1 MNEGKIVNN
10 NFNQNKE
17 IDYKIANVVA
27 TVSFKLE
34 EKIDLLKILNKI
46 EDTEYNP
53 EVFPGLILR
62 FKEPKATFLIF
73 SSGKMILTGL
83 KDIPFAASA
92 VNELMKEFKKVNII
106 LSNPDVKITNIVATV
121 DFHSF
126 INLNKAIVNMDN
138 VMYEPEVFPA
148 LIYHMQEP
156 KTAVFL
162 IFSTGKIIC
171 TKIKNKTDLIK
182 VVYELKNQLETQNI
196 MTDKFVAKS
205 DEEFIFI

>member
-1 MNEGKIVNN
+1 MNEGKIANK

-27 TVSFKLE
+27 TVSFKLN

-53 EVFPGLILR
+53 EIFPGLVLR
-62 FKEPKATFLIF
+62 IREPKATFLIF

-83 KDIPFAASA
+83 KDVPYAVSA
-92 VNELMKEFKKVNII
+92 VNKLMKKFKEVKIN
-106 LSNPDVKITNIVATV
+106 LSNPDIKITNIVASV

-126 INLNKAIVNMDN
+126 INLNKAIINMDN

-156 KTAVFL
+156 RAVFL

-171 TKIKNKTDLIK
+171 TKIKNKKDLIK
-182 VVYELKNQLETQNI
+182 VVYELKKELETQNI
-196 MTDKFVAKS
+196 MTDKFEAKS

>member
-1 MNEGKIVNN
+1 MNEGKIANK

-27 TVSFKLE
+27 TVSFKLN
-34 EKIDLLKILNKI
+34 EKIDLLRILNKI

-53 EVFPGLILR
+53 EIFPGLVLR
-62 FKEPKATFLIF
+62 VREPKATFLIF

-83 KDIPFAASA
+83 KDVPYAVSA
-92 VNELMKEFKKVNII
+92 VNKLMKKFKEVKIN
-106 LSNPDVKITNIVATV
+106 LSNPDIKITNIVASV

-126 INLNKAIVNMDN
+126 INLNKAIINMDN

-156 KTAVFL
+156 RAVFL

-171 TKIKNKTDLIK
+171 TKIKNKKDLIK
-182 VVYELKNQLETQNI
+182 VVYELKKELETQNI
-196 MTDKFVAKS
+196 MTDKFEAKS

>member
-10 NFNQNKE
+10 DFNQNKE

-27 TVSFKLE
+27 TVSFNLDQKL
-34 EKIDLLKILNKI
+34 DLLKILNKI

-53 EVFPGLILR
+53 EVFPGLVLR
-62 FKEPKATFLIF
+62 IKEPKATFLIF

-92 VNELMKEFKKVNII
+92 VNELMKEFKKANIN
-106 LSNPDVKITNIVATV
+106 LSNPDIKITNIVATIN
-121 DFHSF
+121 FHSF
-126 INLNKAIVNMDN
+126 INLNKAIVNMDS
-138 VMYEPEVFPA
+138 VMYEPEIFPA

-156 KTAVFL
+156 RAVFL

-171 TKIKNKTDLIK
+171 TKIKTKKDLVK
-182 VVYELKNQLETQNI
+182 VVNELKNRLEAQNI
-196 MTDKFVAKS
+196 MTDKYEAEG
-205 DEEFIFI
+205 EEELIFL